1 MYIATYILSLL
12 DLAFTLYF
20 KYMFGNEIEGNP
32 IGKLIIQNTFVA
44 VFVKV
49 VLVGVAILALYW
61 LRSYRLTQICTRVV
75 FSTYALLLLYHCFL
89 IARTHYLIFI
99 VTRPYK

>member
-20 KYMFGNEIEGNP
+20 KYRFGNGIEGNP
-32 IGKLIIQNTFVA
+32 IGKLIIQNTFIA

-61 LRSYRLTQICTRVV
+61 LRNYKLAKIGIKVV
-75 FSTYALLLLYHCFL
+75 LGVYVVLVAYHIFL
-89 IARTHYLIFI
+89 VAKVHYIMFI
-99 VTRPYK
+99 KNQV

>member
-20 KYMFGNEIEGNP
+20 KYRFGNEIEGNP
-32 IGKLIIQNTFVA
+32 IGKLIIQNTLVA

-49 VLVGVAILALYW
+49 VLVGIAILALYW
-61 LRSYRLTQICTRVV
+61 LRNYKLAVIGIKVV
-75 FSTYALLLLYHCFL
+75 FGVYVALVDYHIFL
-89 IARTHYLIFI
+89 VAKVHYIMFI
-99 VTRPYK
+99 K

>member
-20 KYMFGNEIEGNP
+20 KYRFGNEIEGNP
-32 IGKLIIQNTFVA
+32 IGKLIIQNTFIA

-61 LRSYRLTQICTRVV
+61 LRNYRLAQISIEVL
-75 FSTYALLLLYHCFL
+75 FSIYALLLLYHCFL
-89 IARTHYLIFI
+89 IAKVHYLIFI
-99 VTRPYK
+99 ATRPRK

>member
-20 KYMFGNEIEGNP
+20 KYRFGNEIEGNP
-32 IGKLIIQNTFVA
+32 IGKLIIQNTLVA

-49 VLVGVAILALYW
+49 VLVGIAILVLYW
-61 LRSYRLTQICTRVV
+61 LRSYRLAQIGIEVI
-75 FSTYALLLLYHCFL
+75 FSIYALLLLYHCFL
-89 IARTHYLIFI
+89 IAKVHYIIFI
-99 VTRPYK
+99 TTRPHK